1 MEQGQS
7 ATTTQYEAGK
17 DLPPKYEDVEDLP
30 PQYDPTTMT
39 AVSAAVPGQ
48 LSEPNTKPL
57 N

>member
-39 AVSAAVPGQ
+39 TVSAAVPGQ
-48 LSEPNTKPL
+48 LSEPNTKTL